1 MYQPKKEILEKYAD
15 LLINFALGSGNGIKK
30 KEVVYVVAEDVA
42 KPFLFEIR
50 NAILRSGGFPIIKMI
65 PTGDWDKTF
74 FELANEDQI
83 KFFPKKY
90 NKALVDLADHYV
102 GIIADTD
109 LKELA
114 EIDPVKIL
122 MSKKAGKLMREWMN
136 KKENAGKFTWTL
148 ANFGT
153 EAMAREAMCSLEEYW
168 DQIISACF
176 LDEKDPKKK
185 WKEIFSE
192 LDITSKF
199 LNSLKIDS
207 VHVEGENIDLIVK
220 IGEKRKWVSGSGR
233 NIPSFE
239 IFTSP
244 DWRGTNGFIK
254 FNNPVYRY
262 GNFIKG
268 AKFEFKNGILIK
280 SSAEENSNLLKNI
293 VAQKNAN
300 KLGEFSL
307 TDARIS
313 KIRRFMADI
322 LYDENVGGEFGNM
335 HVAIGAS
342 YHDTFDGDVM
352 KQKKSDWKN
361 LGFNESVEHLDFINT
376 EKKVVTATLS
386 NGEKRKIYENGKFLI

>member
-1 MYQPKKEILEKYAD
+1 MFKPKKEVLEKYAD
-15 LLINFALGSGNGIKK
+15 LLVNFALGSGEGIKK
-30 KEVVYVVAEDVA
+30 GDVVYVVAEDVA

-50 NAILRSGGFPIIKMI
+50 NTILRSGGFPIIKMI
-65 PTGDWDKTF
+65 PTGNWDKTF
-74 FELANEDQI
+74 FELANEDQL

-109 LKELA
+109 LKELSKT
-114 EIDPVKIL
+114 DPVKIL
-122 MSKKAGKLMREWMN
+122 KSKKAGKPMREWMN

-148 ANFGT
+148 AIFGT
-153 EAMAREAMCSLEEYW
+153 EAMAKEANCSLEEYW
-168 DQIISACF
+168 DQIVSACF
-176 LDEKDPKKK
+176 LDEIDPKKK
-185 WKEIFSE
+185 WRETFKNLSE
-192 LDITSKF
+192 TTKWLD
-199 LNSLKIDS
+199 SLKIS
-207 VHVEGENIDLIVK
+207 EVRVVGENIDLQVR
-220 IGEKRKWVSGSGR
+220 IGEKRKWVAGSGR

-239 IFTSP
+239 VFTSP

-254 FNNPVYRY
+254 FNNPIYRY
-262 GNFIKG
+262 GNFVKG

-280 SSAEENSNLLKNI
+280 ATADENENLLKKI
-293 VAQKNAN
+293 IAQKNAN

-307 TDARIS
+307 TDARLS

-342 YHDTFDGDVM
+342 YHDTFDGDSM
-352 KQKKSDWKN
+352 KMKKSDWKI

-376 EKKVVTATLS
+376 EKKIVIATLS
-386 NGEKRKIYENGKFLI
+386 NGNKKKIYENGKFLI